1 MGFEKHSFTT
11 SRPCC
16 DCCSAIWYW
25 IQHSCDKGIEYF
37 RLNIEFVLH
46 SSHSWVNNGVSFV
59 SILAGYLP
67 EYWLYIF
74 LNSPFTLFCVGI
86 PMSNQFHCFGSVY
99 EGVLRNS
106 VWFNCF
112 RHKWHLQLI
121 IVKFSPISLTSLA
134 LSANTLRGKALNI
147 FAPCMLFDIQ
157 CKWVSDFNT
166 Q

>member
-16 DCCSAIWYW
+16 DWLQCDMILNTTQLWQGYR
-25 IQHSCDKGIEYF
+25 IFQTQHRICIAYP
-37 RLNIEFVLH
+37 
-46 SSHSWVNNGVSFV
+46 HSWVNNGVSFV

-86 PMSNQFHCFGSVY
+86 PMSDQFHCFGSFY
-99 EGVLRNS
+99 EGVLRDS
-106 VWFNCF
+106 VWFNRF

-121 IVKFSPISLTSLA
+121 IVKFPPISLTNFA

-147 FAPCMLFDIQ
+147 FAPCILFDIQ